1 METLEQI
8 AQEQPKYYAEMACKA
23 NEKNKKLSVRNGKLV
38 LIDTQQPELSIQ
50 EKRAL
55 AYPSIQD
62 QLDLLYWD
70 KVNGTNNWADT
81 ITGVKEKYPK
91 EVKK

>member
-1 METLEQI
+1 MKTLEQI
-8 AQEQPKYYAEMACKA
+8 AQEQPEYYADMACKA

-38 LIDTQQPELSIQ
+38 LIDTQLPELSLQ

-70 KVNGTNNWADT
+70 KVNGTDNWANT
-81 ITGVKEKYPK
+81 ITEVKEKYPK